1 MNESIR
7 IFCRIFRK
15 TVEVLVCKTNCS
27 DPQTPCIQKCC
38 APNEIYSLGV
48 GGKKRGCI
56 PLSKKDTPFDPPL
69 YKNMGTKV
77 SEEELENMTP
87 HLVQKYPPKFQY
99 NCYKNVTLV
108 FPFSS
113 DVVQLMSPLA
123 QINLE

>member
-1 MNESIR
+1 MNESIH